1 MGSPALSPTGA
12 AAGGAATTDSPAMV
26 GGEEDKAS
34 PYALRLAKLQQESFA
49 RLRSPRT
56 SRTVRLLTEREGW
69 VASSTALLLTDWLPM
84 HDGGGGTAGW
94 SRDHGRGPD
103 LSVRR
108 EPGAEPGAGRQQGQ
122 EAEPRPEREGRQAEH
137 RRGEVRQRTEGDGN
151 ERHVSRVWLT
161 MR

>member
-1 MGSPALSPTGA
+1 M
-12 AAGGAATTDSPAMV
+12 
-26 GGEEDKAS
+26 
-34 PYALRLAKLQQESFA
+34 
-49 RLRSPRT
+49 
-56 SRTVRLLTEREGW
+56 
-69 VASSTALLLTDWLPM
+69 ASSSALLLTDWLLM
-84 HDGGGGTAGW
+84 HDGGGTAGW
-94 SRDHGRGPD
+94 SRGHGRGPD

-137 RRGEVRQRTEGDGN
+137 RRGEVRQRTECGGGN